1 MGIGIAQLKRIYT
14 DLSGFRLGQIVGPP
28 EGLLGWF
35 KFVRYNDGDGIRGIR
50 GMLAEYA
57 KSNPDTDPPGAN
69 DVNGAGEPGFD
80 TVTVDTSGAS
90 NLSAGILVGD
100 SPLGFSN
107 GGVYQN
113 DQYGFIQLC
122 GRPIVDLWMSPVVHP
137 GGAVVQDEILVPN
150 GSSDG
155 LMNGMAI
162 TSATHHHHQ
171 SVGYALAN
179 GELLINDQSLVTF
192 PAGLTG
198 TDRYSVGGT
207 VIVSGTEASGTAVI
221 NEIFSSYS
229 GATETQWGM
238 RITGTNMVIAT
249 SDNTTFTGSGGAQ
262 AVSLLNIAERIK
274 AVNVRLTLPLS

>member
-57 KSNPDTDPPGAN
+57 KPAAPAN
-69 DVNGAGEPGFD
+69 DVNSAGEPGFD
-80 TVTVDTSGAS
+80 TVTVNTAGAS

-113 DQYGFIQLC
+113 GQYGFIQLC
-122 GRPIVDLWMSPVVHP
+122 GRPIVDLWMAAAATP
-137 GGAVVQDEILVPN
+137 AIAIAQDELIVPHGTN
-150 GSSDG
+150 DG
-155 LMNGMAI
+155 IMNGRPIAI
-162 TSATHHHHQ
+162 ATVTNLHQ

-179 GELLINDQSLVTF
+179 GEPLINDQSLVTF

-207 VIVSGTEASGTAVI
+207 VIVSGGTAVI

-238 RITGTNMVIAT
+238 RITGTSMVIAT
-249 SDNTTFTGSGGAQ
+249 SDNTTFTGSGGVQ